1 MSRLATS
8 FVLGYHGCDE
18 AIGLKAIRGDTSL
31 IQSDKEYDWL
41 GPGVYFWE
49 ADPKRALEWARAKF
63 ATSRTANPFVVGAVI
78 DLRNCLD
85 LTNRDDLDIVRMA
98 YDSFVATQA
107 MAGLPLPENRNVK
120 GDPNADRLLRFLD
133 RAVINHLHG
142 MIDDPVDGDPELEPY
157 DTVRGMFTEGG
168 ELYPGAGFM
177 RQSHTQIAVRNTR
190 CILGLFIP
198 LPVTV

>member
-8 FVLGYHGCDE
+8 FVLGYYGCDE
-18 AIGLKAIRGDTSL
+18 AIGLKAIRGDTAL

-49 ADPKRALEWARAKF
+49 SDPKRALEWARAKF
-63 ATSRTANPFVVGAVI
+63 AKSRTANPFVVGAVI

-85 LTNRDDLDIVRMA
+85 LTNRDDLEIVRMA
-98 YDSFVATQA
+98 YESFVATQA
-107 MAGLPLPENRNVK
+107 MSGLPLPENRNVR

-133 RAVINHLHG
+133 RAVINHLHS

-198 LPVTV
+198 LPVTI